1 VTIIKPDLT
10 RSVQWRNRFFA
21 YLQEVSHCRAAL
33 EKLKKAGCNE
43 NNLLYWLQLYSSSG
57 KRMNRKRE
65 ASRRSAR
72 EIQKCLTAL
81 QRASERLSAL
91 KGQPGFSFTTYSA
104 LYEQQD
110 LEGRLARYERSLK
123 SMRDEYKAM
132 GSERGEGR
140 DEEMLVT
147 LSMIIRRDSGKK
159 HYAELRNLLEAGAR
173 AAGLKFPDELDT
185 VRKIITRFR
194 DKYPVL
200 YRGIEDFYGRPP
212 AGNGSPASRR
222 VT

>member
-10 RSVQWRNRFFA
+10 RSVRWRKRFFA
-21 YLQEVSHCRAAL
+21 YLDEVSHCREAL
-33 EKLKKAGCNE
+33 ERLKKAGCYE
-43 NNLLYWLQLYSSSG
+43 NNLLYWLELYSTSAQ
-57 KRMNRKRE
+57 RMNQKRK
-65 ASRRSAR
+65 ACRRSGQ
-72 EIQKCLTAL
+72 EIEKCLTAL
-81 QRASERLSAL
+81 HKASDRLSAL
-91 KGQPGFSFTTYSA
+91 KRHPGFSFTTYTA
-104 LYEQQD
+104 LYEQKD
-110 LEGRLARYERSLK
+110 LEERLARYEKSLK
-123 SMRDEYKAM
+123 SMREEYKTM

-147 LSMIIRRDSGKK
+147 LSMIIRRDTGKK

-200 YRGIEDFYGRPP
+200 YRSIEGFYGPP
-212 AGNGSPASRR
+212 MGNGSPASRQ
-222 VT
+222 V